1 MNRFNNHRSSENHL
15 FIVTS
20 LVPAALFLVTLI
32 AAVHVSR
39 SESLQTEAG
48 IPGYAISVNVTA

>member
-1 MNRFNNHRSSENHL
+1 MLRFNNHRSTENHL

-20 LVPAALFLVTLI
+20 LVPAALFVVTLI

-39 SESLQTEAG
+39 ADSVQTEAG
-48 IPGYAISVNVTA
+48 VPGYSISMNATA

>member
-1 MNRFNNHRSSENHL
+1 MSRFNNHRSHENHL
-15 FIVTS
+15 FVVTS

-39 SESLQTEAG
+39 SQSLQTEAG
-48 IPGYAISVNVTA
+48 IPGYAISVNATA

>member
-1 MNRFNNHRSSENHL
+1 MNRFSNHRSTENHL
-15 FIVTS
+15 FVVTS
-20 LVPAALFLVTLI
+20 LVPAVLFVVTLI

-39 SESLQTEAG
+39 AESLQTEAG

>member
-1 MNRFNNHRSSENHL
+1 MTRSENHL

-39 SESLQTEAG
+39 SETLQTEAG
-48 IPGYAISVNVTA
+48 IPGYAISASVAA

>member
-1 MNRFNNHRSSENHL
+1 MTRFNKLRSTENHL

-20 LVPAALFLVTLI
+20 LVPAVLFVVTLI

-39 SESLQTEAG
+39 AESLQKEAG
-48 IPGYAISVNVTA
+48 VPGSAISMNTAA